1 MAQFRRT
8 AWGGALVLA
17 TTLLAGAGWAQT
29 VPAEPPPPSLG
40 PTLSS
45 PFDVS
50 TCLCLERSIET
61 RSAELT
67 VRRNAYEEL
76 AREIQDA
83 EAAIDRQR
91 PLVDVNNSAAIDDF
105 KRRLDQLDV
114 MKTRQEQ
121 VTLPDYQAAVASYND
136 RVAQYTQR
144 CSGHELDPA
153 VSEQMRAT
161 LVCQPDQ

>member
-1 MAQFRRT
+1 MAQFRRM
-8 AWGGALVLA
+8 AWSGALVLMA
-17 TTLLAGAGWAQT
+17 SLLAATGQAQT
-29 VPAEPPPPSLG
+29 QPAGTPPPV
-40 PTLSS
+40 LSS

-50 TCLCLERSIET
+50 TCLCLERAIAT
-61 RSAELT
+61 RAAELT
-67 VRRNAYEEL
+67 VRRNAYEAL
-76 AREIQDA
+76 AREIHET

-91 PLVDVNNSAAIDDF
+91 PLVDVNDQAAIDDF
-105 KRRLDQLDV
+105 KRRLEQLDA
-114 MKTRQEQ
+114 MKARQDQ

-144 CSGHELDPA
+144 CSGSALDPG